1 MRKRR
6 VVMKKERKIRLAVVA
21 AIVLVLG
28 GVGWDL
34 LHHFAAGNTVLSTL
48 SRPVNFIVGGLG
60 KGVQGAS
67 DFLTN
72 RNGVAKENKD
82 LKRENEE
89 LRQSNAELLAMKA
102 ENVRLAKLLKFTELH
117 PAWQTTPAKVIS
129 RDLGDF
135 KDVILIDKGSDD
147 GLQMNMPVV
156 NSSGLI
162 GIIDGVYP
170 HMAKVLLIS
179 SPRSRIGGL
188 NLRGDSRAAGIVNG
202 VAGPDQQLEMRN
214 LTRNAD
220 VLPGDTI
227 VTSGYSGYNPGGII
241 IGTIEEVRMDPG
253 GLTKSA
259 SIASAVDYAHL
270 EEALVITNFHGFADF
285 LREEGKDPDVP
296 ASKGGRS

>member
-129 RDLGDF
+129 RDLG
-135 KDVILIDKGSDD
+135 
-147 GLQMNMPVV
+147 
-156 NSSGLI
+156 
-162 GIIDGVYP
+162 
-170 HMAKVLLIS
+170 IS
-179 SPRSRIGGL
+179 R
-188 NLRGDSRAAGIVNG
+188 
-202 VAGPDQQLEMRN
+202 
-214 LTRNAD
+214 T
-220 VLPGDTI
+220 
-227 VTSGYSGYNPGGII
+227 
-241 IGTIEEVRMDPG
+241 
-253 GLTKSA
+253 
-259 SIASAVDYAHL
+259 
-270 EEALVITNFHGFADF
+270 
-285 LREEGKDPDVP
+285 
-296 ASKGGRS
+296 